1 MGGSIPEMP
10 NFRGAGPRILRWGVA
25 ILVVLLLLWSTTS
38 IPTGNVGVLTLFGR
52 VTGETLGEGIHLINP
67 LKSVQKLSVQTQS
80 VKESANVPSNEGLI
94 LALDTS
100 LLFRLDKSKAA
111 FVFQTVGDNYAE
123 KIVEPTLRAA
133 IRASTSA
140 HSANALYTNAR
151 ELVQLQIQ
159 DELTAQLSPRGVIVE
174 NVLLRDV
181 QLPAM
186 LKGSIEAKQ
195 QAEQDALR
203 MSFILQKEKQ
213 EAERIEAQG
222 IADFQKIVAQGI
234 SVPNCSNGKASKP
247 PKSWQPASTLRSSS
261 SAIRKTVCPW
271 SSSRSSRVFARQ
283 PDSVGTKLSCSKSEC
298 GSEQRSAEREV
309 DQGKVIRLPKL
320 NSTVG
325 NVCTPRPHAL
335 HNSSTIA
342 AWMPIRE
349 MSADLLVRIPGRVA
363 KSLRENANESVG
375 RQDHGLRLEELR
387 LRRSG
392 GRCLGRFLPSW

>member
-1 MGGSIPEMP
+1 MVNPTRGGFELGGSMPEMP
-10 NFRGAGPRILRWGVA
+10 SFRAVRSKIMAIAVAVVIFILLMA
-25 ILVVLLLLWSTTS
+25 STTS

-52 VTGETLGEGIHLINP
+52 VTGETLAEGIHLVNP

-111 FVFQTVGDNYAE
+111 QVFQTVGADYAE

-151 ELVQLQIQ
+151 ELVQQQIQ
-159 DELTAQLSPRGVIVE
+159 DELTAQLAPRGVIVE

-186 LKGSIEAKQ
+186 LKSSIEAKQ

-213 EAERIEAQG
+213 EAERKRIEAQG

-234 SVPNCSNGKASKP
+234 SPQLLEWKGIEATEKLANSANSKIVIIGNTKNG
-247 PKSWQPASTLRSSS
+247 
-261 SAIRKTVCPW
+261 
-271 SSSRSSRVFARQ
+271 
-283 PDSVGTKLSCSKSEC
+283 
-298 GSEQRSAEREV
+298 
-309 DQGKVIRLPKL
+309 LPL
-320 NSTVG
+320 VLE
-325 NVCTPRPHAL
+325 PR
-335 HNSSTIA
+335 
-342 AWMPIRE
+342 
-349 MSADLLVRIPGRVA
+349 
-363 KSLRENANESVG
+363 
-375 RQDHGLRLEELR
+375 
-387 LRRSG
+387 
-392 GRCLGRFLPSW
+392 